1 MPEMLQFNEIQT
13 TLENHNVKNKSRYDL
28 SKILAKAD
36 AQMIQKIKNVV
47 DRVADK
53 VILYKLM
60 SFCLV

>member
-36 AQMIQKIKNVV
+36 AQMVQKIKNVV

-53 VILYKLM
+53 VNMK
-60 SFCLV
+60 